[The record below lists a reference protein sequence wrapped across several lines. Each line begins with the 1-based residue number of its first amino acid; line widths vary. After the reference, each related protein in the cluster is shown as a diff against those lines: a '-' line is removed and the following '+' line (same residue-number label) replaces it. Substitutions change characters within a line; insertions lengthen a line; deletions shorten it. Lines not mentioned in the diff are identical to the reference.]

1 MIYNLST
8 SKKDYHFVNIIT
20 NIWQCKMMLWFQ
32 EYRDFMQQSARSQ
45 TFQNV
50 GSILLM
56 KLSLQVSFGSYLN
69 SLFKTTI
76 VSLLFFNFLRTI
88 HRNTDVMH
96 WIALCDSCESCSCD
110 SVHKSANELGWLHC
124 FETRYGK
131 AVQRIDTLYWLK
143 VKKWFKLM
151 KVHIKKSKTKQES

>member
-1 MIYNLST
+1 
-8 SKKDYHFVNIIT
+8 
-20 NIWQCKMMLWFQ
+20 MMWWFQ

-76 VSLLFFNFLRTI
+76 VSFILQFLT
-88 HRNTDVMH
+88 HNSPEHGCD
-96 WIALCDSCESCSCD
+96 ALNCTCD

>member
-1 MIYNLST
+1 MIYNLPT
-8 SKKDYHFVNIIT
+8 AKINYHFVNIIT

-32 EYRDFMQQSARSQ
+32 EYRDFMQQSARSK

-76 VSLLFFNFLRTI
+76 VSFILQFLTHNSPEHGCDALNCTLWLMWVMLLWFCSQFCK
-88 HRNTDVMH
+88 
-96 WIALCDSCESCSCD
+96 WI
-110 SVHKSANELGWLHC
+110 GWVSLVIDDGASWDDWIIY
-124 FETRYGK
+124 FEN
-131 AVQRIDTLYWLK
+131 VVWWPI
-143 VKKWFKLM
+143 
-151 KVHIKKSKTKQES
+151 EN